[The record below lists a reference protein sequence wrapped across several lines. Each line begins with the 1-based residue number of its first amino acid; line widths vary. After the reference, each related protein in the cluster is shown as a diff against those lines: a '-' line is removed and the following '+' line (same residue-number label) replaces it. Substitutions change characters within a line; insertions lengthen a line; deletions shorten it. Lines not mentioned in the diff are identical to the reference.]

1 MTDRYVEVAVSK
13 DGGHTWSNW
22 RRRSLGQLG
31 QYEQRVRILRL
42 GRYRQ
47 AVMKIRVSSP
57 VKRDLLGAVAVI
69 EPTEG

>member
-1 MTDRYVEVAVSK
+1 MTDRYVEVSVSK

-47 AVMKIRVSSP
+47 AVMRIRVSSP
-57 VKRDLLGAVAVI
+57 VKRDLLGAVAAV
-69 EPTEG
+69 EATDG

>member
-1 MTDRYVEVAVSK
+1 MTDHYVEVCFSR

-22 RRRSLGQLG
+22 RRRSLGALG
-31 QYEQRVRILRL
+31 QYEQRIRLLRL

-57 VKRDLLGAVAVI
+57 VKRDLLGAVAAI

>member
-47 AVMKIRVSSP
+47 AVMRIRVSSP
-57 VKRDLLGAVAVI
+57 VKRDLLGAVAAV
-69 EPTEG
+69 EATDG